1 MNSDLLILDD
11 VSPLMV
17 DNIISFLFSLKLYVA
32 MPGFIVGVNTNNF
45 DRKNFTKF
53 IKIFLHI
60 FCIDA
65 GGQFVDEDLVI
76 TEERFDG

>member
-32 MPGFIVGVNTNNF
+32 MPGFIVGVDT
-45 DRKNFTKF
+45 DDLH
-53 IKIFLHI
+53 IKHLPEFLEVFFNIFLA
-60 FCIDA
+60 DA
-65 GGQFVDEDLVI
+65 RG
-76 TEERFDG
+76 